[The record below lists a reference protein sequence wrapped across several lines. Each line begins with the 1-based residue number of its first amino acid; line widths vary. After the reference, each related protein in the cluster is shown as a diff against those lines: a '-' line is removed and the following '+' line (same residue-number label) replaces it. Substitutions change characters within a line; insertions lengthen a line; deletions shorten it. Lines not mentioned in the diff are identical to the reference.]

1 MEFLRCF
8 GGFLS
13 EGWLMKALAGAGLMK
28 RECMLLSG
36 GVPPEGEGLEF
47 PLGQEARALS
57 SGQEPGVRVWW
68 H

>member
-1 MEFLRCF
+1 
-8 GGFLS
+8 
-13 EGWLMKALAGAGLMK
+13 MKAPVGAGLVK
-28 RECMLLSG
+28 RECVLLSG
-36 GVPPEGEGLEF
+36 GVPTEGEGLEF